1 MEKTVLQALI
11 DEVHY
16 PIPTGFVENKLMK
29 RGLTASDNVSTEVL
43 NSKPF
48 IGCVADCLYS
58 LIEAPNFNEA
68 DKSFS
73 LGDRN
78 LILKKVR
85 TLYASIGEEI
95 VDIDKPKVHFGE

>member
-1 MEKTVLQALI
+1 MGKTILQALI

-29 RGLTASDNVSTEVL
+29 RNLSPASEVTTQVL
-43 NSKPF
+43 NSPAF

-73 LGDRN
+73 LPERT
-78 LILKKVR
+78 LILKKVNA
-85 TLYASIGEEI
+85 LYASIDEPE
-95 VDIDKPKVHFGE
+95 VDIDRPKVYFGE